1 MEKIDKI
8 LEDPQNQEKTNTSTW
23 KKPTKFKNT
32 CVVCGKV
39 FEFEVI
45 PKNRFEYPYGAPS
58 FCSDKCKMIYKNKE
72 YQKRLTII
80 PIKFRDIECDKPK
93 IIKQGIEQSMF
104 ITGAV
109 GVGKTVLMAGIA
121 KEILK
126 AKERKVEWVSY
137 PDFIMELQ
145 SSFRKDDEVSP
156 YEMAEEIASFW
167 GTLCI
172 DDLGAE
178 KMTAFV
184 QQITYYI
191 INYREQGMLH
201 TLITSNFSLQ
211 QIDEQDRKVSSR
223 IGGMCKIIKL
233 TGKDR
238 RLEKSG

>member
-1 MEKIDKI
+1 M
-8 LEDPQNQEKTNTSTW
+8 
-23 KKPTKFKNT
+23 KFKNT
-32 CVVCGKV
+32 CKICGKV

-45 PKNRFEYPYGAPS
+45 PKNRFEYPYSAPS
-58 FCSDKCKMIYKNKE
+58 FCSDKCKMIYKDKE
-72 YQKRLTII
+72 YRKRLIII
-80 PIKFRDIECDKPK
+80 PIKFRDIECDKPN
-93 IIKQGIEQSMF
+93 IVKQGIEQSMF

-156 YEMAEEIASFW
+156 YEMAEGIASFW

-191 INYREQGMLH
+191 IDYREQGMLH

-211 QIDEQDRKVSSR
+211 QIDEQDRRVSSR

-238 RLEKSG
+238 RLEKKKNQ